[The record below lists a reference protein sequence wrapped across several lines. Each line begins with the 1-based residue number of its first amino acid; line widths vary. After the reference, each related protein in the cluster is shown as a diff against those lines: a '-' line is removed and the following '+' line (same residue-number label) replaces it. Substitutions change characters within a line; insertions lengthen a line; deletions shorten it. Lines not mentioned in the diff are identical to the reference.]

1 MTDEEIREADGR
13 PEPAPEP
20 LVTLIKPGEGD
31 VTYAAADGPIR
42 FVEGRAEGVPLSV
55 ARKLAGP
62 GWWIEKPRKKLA
74 KGARR

>member
-1 MTDEEIREADGR
+1 MTEDSR
-13 PEPAPEP
+13 PAHDPP
-20 LVTLIKPGEGD
+20 VVLIKPGSEKD
-31 VTYAAADGPIR
+31 IIYAGPSGPIR

-62 GWWIEKPRKKLA
+62 GWWIEKPEKRT